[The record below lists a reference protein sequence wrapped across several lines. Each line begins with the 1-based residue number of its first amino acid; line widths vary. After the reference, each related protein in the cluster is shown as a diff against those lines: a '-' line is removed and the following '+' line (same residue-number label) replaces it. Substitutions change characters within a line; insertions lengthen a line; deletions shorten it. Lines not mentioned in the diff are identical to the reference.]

1 MDDNPCQFKH
11 ASSVVKNQNVL
22 TTQLLELLK
31 VDEEERHEEGRHEED
46 EYKQEDRQDCRQDE
60 EEYRQDCRQE
70 ERQQIDESIAQM
82 GFLIDNNRDTIV
94 RDNDAKTTRKDNIR
108 YSVPATELYTKNDSE
123 TDQDSFISES
133 GSDSYVSEFTT
144 SSYSNDSSS
153 NSLRRGDTTDSNDS
167 LSNSLRRSGT
177 SYSDTSHS
185 GLISSDLSDS
195 STYES
200 DISEF
205 VFKQENRCIQFSKR
219 PISVIKQ
226 NKFVKFPKRS
236 ISGEQKNTLKT
247 IMHEQAKRFFRLSNV
262 EEATT
267 EKFDKSCFQ
276 DVIPSLSTFSS
287 CSSSSKSVITELCSQ
302 DNRRIIFCDKP
313 LPEE

>member
-1 MDDNPCQFKH
+1 MEAFRRY
-11 ASSVVKNQNVL
+11 A
-22 TTQLLELLK
+22 E
-31 VDEEERHEEGRHEED
+31 
-46 EYKQEDRQDCRQDE
+46 
-60 EEYRQDCRQE
+60 
-70 ERQQIDESIAQM
+70 
-82 GFLIDNNRDTIV
+82 
-94 RDNDAKTTRKDNIR
+94 TTRKDI

-123 TDQDSFISES
+123 TDQDSFMSES
-133 GSDSYVSEFTT
+133 GSDSYVSEFAT

-195 STYES
+195 SAYES

-236 ISGEQKNTLKT
+236 ISGEQKNRLKT
-247 IMHEQAKRFFRLSNV
+247 IMHEQAKRCFRLSNV

-267 EKFDKSCFQ
+267 ENFGVLTDRHSTRPAPKRNLGPPEISFF
-276 DVIPSLSTFSS
+276 PSSL
-287 CSSSSKSVITELCSQ
+287 
-302 DNRRIIFCDKP
+302 
-313 LPEE
+313 